1 MTLYCSWM
9 RRYRE
14 FLQPAYGPPKCFLK
28 HLPRLHPTGRWIHH
42 GIRQNGEETVLDD
55 AEKQFPE
62 IEARGLD
69 GRTYRV
75 PEELEGERNI
85 PLVAFIAI
93 SSSRSTGGCR
103 RCSSS
108 SPSMAEQSGR
118 GCSSRRFNSSTGT
131 ESVGLGGQCCHPR
144 PATARTGSTT
154 PARPSASSRG
164 SYLRR
169 LHQARYRVGGHP
181 GVLFFTGPVVNWLV
195 ARSGLALPSCG
206 ADRRG

>member
-9 RRYRE
+9 PRYRD

-42 GIRQNGEETVLDD
+42 GIRQNGEEAVLDD

-69 GRTYRV
+69 GCTYRV

-118 GCSSRRFNSSTGT
+118 GCSSRRFNSSTGMT
-131 ESVGLGGQCCHPR
+131 YLAVPLAP
-144 PATARTGSTT
+144 
-154 PARPSASSRG
+154 PSSNREAENRSSRG
-164 SYLRR
+164 SAMRYRTAGSRPLRR
-169 LHQARYRVGGHP
+169 SACR
-181 GVLFFTGPVVNWLV
+181 
-195 ARSGLALPSCG
+195 
-206 ADRRG
+206 